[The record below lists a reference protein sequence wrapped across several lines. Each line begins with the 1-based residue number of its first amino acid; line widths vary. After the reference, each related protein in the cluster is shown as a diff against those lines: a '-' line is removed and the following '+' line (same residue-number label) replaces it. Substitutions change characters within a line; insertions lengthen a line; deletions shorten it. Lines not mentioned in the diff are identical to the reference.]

1 MRNDQENKGSRR
13 EQRDRRT
20 GRARRIHRGPR
31 DRGVPGARRLLA
43 GATAARTGDE
53 MSGPA
58 LLLLGYGAGGSVTTA
73 AALLAGITAAAA
85 VGGPVLGALLD
96 RTARPGRLLGGS
108 LVLYAAGLTAV
119 LLSLGRV
126 PFPLTL
132 LLALAAGTLAPALAG
147 GWTAQLSTAV
157 PAEALHRA
165 HALDAMTF
173 SAASLL
179 GPALAGLLG
188 RHLGA
193 PAAVAASAALILLA
207 VPATRGLPRRP
218 GDGARPTPRAVTAD
232 LVRGFACLTRC
243 VPLARAAVTSTLS
256 SLGQGLFVA
265 CVPLLG
271 AGVLGTPGD
280 GVLLLGCV
288 ALAALAAGAVLA
300 RRRRAP
306 DPDTVLWVAP
316 LVLAAAFAAAC
327 AAAATGRADVLV
339 AAALLVGAAEGPQ
352 LTALFAM
359 RHREAP
365 ERLRAQ
371 VFTTGA
377 SVKITAFA
385 LGAAVG
391 GSVAERSLPG
401 ALLAAAAVQLSA
413 AAAYPLV
420 GAPRPGRPSGRGR
433 AQ

>member
-1 MRNDQENKGSRR
+1 MLNDQKNHG
-13 EQRDRRT
+13 T
-20 GRARRIHRGPR
+20 
-31 DRGVPGARRLLA
+31 RRLLA

-58 LLLLGYGAGGSVTTA
+58 LLLLGYGSTGSVATG

-85 VGGPVLGALLD
+85 LGGPVLGALLD
-96 RTARPGRLLGGS
+96 RARRPGRLLAAS
-108 LVLYAAGLTAV
+108 LVLYAAGLVAV

-132 LLALAAGTLAPALAG
+132 LVALAAGTLAPALAG
-147 GWTAQLSTAV
+147 GWTAQLSTAA
-157 PAEALHRA
+157 PAERLHRA

-173 SAASLL
+173 NAASLL

-188 RHLGA
+188 RLLGA

-207 VPATRGLPRRP
+207 VPATRGLPRRSDAGGP
-218 GDGARPTPRAVTAD
+218 PTVRAVAGD
-232 LVRGFACLTRC
+232 LVRGFACLARS
-243 VPLARAAVTSTLS
+243 VPLARATLSSTLS
-256 SLGQGLFVA
+256 CLGQGIFVA

-271 AGVLGTPGD
+271 ARVLGTAGD
-280 GVLLLGCV
+280 GALLLGCV
-288 ALAALAAGAVLA
+288 ALAALGAGAVLA

-306 DPDTVLWVAP
+306 NPDTVLWVAP
-316 LVLAAAFAAAC
+316 LALAAAFSAAC
-327 AAAATGRADVLV
+327 AAAASGRADVLV
-339 AAALLVGAAEGPQ
+339 AAALLAGAAEGPQ
-352 LTALFAM
+352 LTALFAV

-385 LGAAVG
+385 LGAAAAG
-391 GSVAERSLPG
+391 PLAGRTPAG
-401 ALLAAAAVQLSA
+401 ALLAAAAVQLLA
-413 AAAYPLV
+413 AAAQAV
-420 GAPRPGRPSGRGR
+420 VGR
-433 AQ
+433 AGVRPWRRAGRRCGCGPARG

>member
-1 MRNDQENKGSRR
+1 MRNDRR
-13 EQRDRRT
+13 HH
-20 GRARRIHRGPR
+20 A
-31 DRGVPGARRLLA
+31 ARRLLA

-58 LLLLGYGAGGSVTTA
+58 LLLLGYASTGSVATA

-85 VGGPVLGALLD
+85 LGGPVLGALLD
-96 RTARPGRLLGGS
+96 RSGRPGRLLAAS
-108 LVLYAAGLTAV
+108 LVLYATGLAAV

-132 LLALAAGTLAPALAG
+132 AVALAAGTLAPALAG

-157 PAEALHRA
+157 PEEGLHRA

-188 RHLGA
+188 RLLGA

-207 VPATRGLPRRP
+207 LPATRGLPRRP
-218 GDGARPTPRAVTAD
+218 GTGDPPTVRAVAGD
-232 LVRGFACLTRC
+232 LVRGFACLARSA
-243 VPLARAAVTSTLS
+243 PLARATVNTTLS
-256 SLGQGLFVA
+256 CLGQGLFVA

-271 AGVLGTPGD
+271 ARVLGSPGD
-280 GVLLLGCV
+280 GALLLACA
-288 ALAALAAGAVLA
+288 ALAALGAGAVLA

-306 DPDTVLWVAP
+306 DPGTVLWIAP
-316 LVLAAAFAAAC
+316 LVLAAALAAAC
-327 AAAATGRADVLV
+327 VATASHRADVLV
-339 AAALLVGAAEGPQ
+339 AAALLAGAAEGPQ
-352 LTALFAM
+352 LTALFAV

-385 LGAAVG
+385 LGAAVAG
-391 GSVAERSLPG
+391 PLAERTPQG
-401 ALLAAAAVQLSA
+401 ALLAAAAAQLLA
-413 AAAYPLV
+413 AAAHALV
-420 GAPRPGRPSGRGR
+420 GRTGVRTRSRAGRRCGRGPAR
-433 AQ
+433 E